1 MALAPQQTRGCGY
14 DGHLR
19 CLPPCT
25 RDSAVMRRGARR
37 RYTALEELAQAADGD
52 ARRFGGFRSSWRAQ
66 IKEELRIKGRSGQG
80 AKGTGAAVEG

>member
-1 MALAPQQTRGCGY
+1 
-14 DGHLR
+14 
-19 CLPPCT
+19 
-25 RDSAVMRRGARR
+25 MRRGARR